1 MHGGNQETGDLESNP
16 TNTQELR
23 CNIPRCPYRTNRA
36 YNLWRHEERHTLPLE
51 NKLFTCPFCIYST
64 DKLSNLKRH
73 IGIRHPSPPDDPDDP
88 EPVIKMTE
96 TVPVERS
103 PKVQCLVIGCKYETN
118 RPYDMKRHM
127 MVHNN
132 LEKSHRNYKCSLCMY
147 SSDRKANLRRHHELR
162 HSGIEDAIKTADE
175 LNDEDC
181 LLEEE
186 LQREEASAS
195 KNSFNQAPEPAKSVE
210 HQFSI
215 FEEEFQDN
223 PPAAREF
230 KADYVY
236 GENAPLITITPGKS
250 EILQGKLNE
259 KQVIAVNVN
268 GELRWFQ
275 SIDPPPGANAKL
287 KLALQEEQEQLDDEL
302 ALSLAEE
309 DQQSMLELLVKDE
322 PIKEEPKAFVWSWS
336 APNGIHHISSVN
348 LETPSAEIQEIDEP
362 GEVVLDS
369 NEPPSDFPAWWD
381 DGQYTKMHKNQ
392 TFRDL
397 RNKPSQASVQRILR
411 FIYDIYY
418 KPFKEKR
425 KRSEVFQIKDSWLCA
440 TRMTRMQII
449 KDLYSKHGT

>member
-1 MHGGNQETGDLESNP
+1 
-16 TNTQELR
+16 
-23 CNIPRCPYRTNRA
+23 
-36 YNLWRHEERHTLPLE
+36 
-51 NKLFTCPFCIYST
+51 
-64 DKLSNLKRH
+64 
-73 IGIRHPSPPDDPDDP
+73 
-88 EPVIKMTE
+88 
-96 TVPVERS
+96 
-103 PKVQCLVIGCKYETN
+103 
-118 RPYDMKRHM
+118 
-127 MVHNN
+127 
-132 LEKSHRNYKCSLCMY
+132 MY

-259 KQVIAVNVN
+259 KQVIVRCKLLDPPNCYKLILLLWIQAVNVN

-275 SIDPPPGANAKL
+275 SIDPPPGAHAKL
-287 KLALQEEQEQLDDEL
+287 QLALQEEQEQLDDEL

-336 APNGIHHISSVN
+336 APNVN
-348 LETPSAEIQEIDEP
+348 YLKLP
-362 GEVVLDS
+362 
-369 NEPPSDFPAWWD
+369 
-381 DGQYTKMHKNQ
+381 
-392 TFRDL
+392 
-397 RNKPSQASVQRILR
+397 
-411 FIYDIYY
+411 
-418 KPFKEKR
+418 
-425 KRSEVFQIKDSWLCA
+425 
-440 TRMTRMQII
+440 
-449 KDLYSKHGT
+449 